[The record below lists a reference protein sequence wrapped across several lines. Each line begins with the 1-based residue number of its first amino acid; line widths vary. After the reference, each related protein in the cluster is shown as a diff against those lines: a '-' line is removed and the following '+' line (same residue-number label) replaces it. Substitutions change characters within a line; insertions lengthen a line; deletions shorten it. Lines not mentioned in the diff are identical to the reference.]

1 MAQQF
6 RKIKAL
12 FLLMCFIAPMGLT
25 YAVLKMKQWQVRE
38 QVEQQILQGVDKGE
52 LVELTFTLEESAGLK
67 WEHDREF
74 EYKGQSYD
82 VVEKE
87 VHEDSVTYYVWWD
100 KIETRIKS
108 QLADLVAKALNQDE
122 DQQQNQDE
130 LSQLLK
136 NLIKNA
142 KVNINSPTVH
152 DHKRQYGQFITFYDP
167 LSWAP
172 PVPPPLSC

>member
-1 MAQQF
+1 
-6 RKIKAL
+6 
-12 FLLMCFIAPMGLT
+12 MCFIAPMGLT

-52 LVELTFTLEESAGLK
+52 LVELTFTLEESEALK

-87 VHEDSVTYYVWWD
+87 VHGDSITYYVWWD

-108 QLADLVAKALNQDE
+108 QLAELVAKALNHDE

-136 NLIKNA
+136 NLLSNPRVDI
-142 KVNINSPTVH
+142 VSPTV
-152 DHKRQYGQFITFYDP
+152 KENLRQYSQYLP
-167 LSWAP
+167 YYSSLSWAP

>member
-1 MAQQF
+1 
-6 RKIKAL
+6 
-12 FLLMCFIAPMGLT
+12 MCFIAPIGLT
-25 YAVLKMKQWQVRE
+25 YAVLKMKQWQVRD

-52 LVELTFTLEESAGLK
+52 LVELTFTMEESANLK

-87 VHEDSVTYYVWWD
+87 VYEDSVTYYVWWD

-108 QLADLVAKALNQDE
+108 QLSELVAKALNQDE

-130 LSQLLK
+130 LNQLLK
-136 NLIKNA
+136 NLIHFP
-142 KVNINSPTVH
+142 KVNLESPKVQDLH
-152 DHKRQYGQFITFYDP
+152 RQYGQLFSFYKP